1 MKYLSMVCR
10 CIEGGDCVS
19 RWIISA
25 ISFTGF
31 SMFGSAAMCLIR
43 PDWCRSVRVL
53 VRVEEVEEVL
63 LKVDILHMSKR
74 DFRAGS

>member
-1 MKYLSMVCR
+1 
-10 CIEGGDCVS
+10 
-19 RWIISA
+19 
-25 ISFTGF
+25 
-31 SMFGSAAMCLIR
+31 MFGSAAMCLIR